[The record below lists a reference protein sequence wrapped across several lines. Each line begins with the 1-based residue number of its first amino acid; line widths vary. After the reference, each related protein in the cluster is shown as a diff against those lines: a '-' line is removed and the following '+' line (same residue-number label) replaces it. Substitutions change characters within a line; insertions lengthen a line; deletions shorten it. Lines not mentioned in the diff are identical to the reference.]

1 MADNFPADVQQFIA
15 QHIETLAQLEI
26 LLLLRSEPQR
36 EWEPAEVAR
45 LLYTA
50 EEMCA
55 SQLADLARRGFLSGT
70 PAPNPRYRYQ
80 PSSEELSQSVDRLA
94 ALYAERRVAVI
105 TLIYSKP
112 VNKVQTFADAFRLR
126 KET

>member
-1 MADNFPADVQQFIA
+1 MADDFPADIQQFVA
-15 QHIETLAQLEI
+15 QNIESLAQLEI
-26 LLLLRSEPQR
+26 LMLLRQQPQR
-36 EWEPAEVAR
+36 EWDPAEVAR

-50 EEMCA
+50 VEMCA
-55 SQLADLARRGFLSGT
+55 SQLADLARRGFLLCT

-80 PSSEELSQSVDRLA
+80 PASEELSQSVDRLA

-126 KET
+126 KEN